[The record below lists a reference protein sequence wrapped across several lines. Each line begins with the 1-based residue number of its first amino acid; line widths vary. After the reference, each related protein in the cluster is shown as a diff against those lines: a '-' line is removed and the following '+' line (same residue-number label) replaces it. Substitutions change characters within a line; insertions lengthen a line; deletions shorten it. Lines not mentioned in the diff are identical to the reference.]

1 LLQKSLRKKKTIII
15 ILVDQKVK
23 FEIVIEDV
31 KVKVLG
37 LQVSVEVQVMVSG
50 DEMRLRELFQEC

>member
-1 LLQKSLRKKKTIII
+1 LRKKKTIII